1 VLRETLRGLGF
12 TEAVSSTFASA
23 EEAATF
29 GGTAVVAMGNPLSA
43 EAGML
48 RPSLAPGMATML
60 ALNLHRDVAAVRLF
74 ELGTVFTGS
83 TESVTERTGLAIGL
97 TGDAK
102 PTALYKAED
111 ALFYEAKGA
120 LEALL
125 GAFAGTASFDAEA
138 LPAWLAPGR
147 GARAL
152 LAGKPVAVFGEL
164 SAAEMQARKLRQTC
178 VIASVDAQALLE
190 TPLRQPVV
198 RELSRYQAVERDFS
212 FVFPDAVQWQAI
224 DAALRGWNLEELKKI
239 QAVEVFRDPK
249 GKAVPVGS
257 YSLLLRAVF
266 QSNERT
272 LTEEEIA
279 QWSEWI
285 IAKLKELGGT
295 QRA

>member
-1 VLRETLRGLGF
+1 
-12 TEAVSSTFASA
+12 
-23 EEAATF
+23 
-29 GGTAVVAMGNPLSA
+29 
-43 EAGML
+43 
-48 RPSLAPGMATML
+48 
-60 ALNLHRDVAAVRLF
+60 VRLF

-83 TESVTERTGLAIGL
+83 TEAVTERVGLALGL
-97 TGDAK
+97 TGDARA
-102 PTALYKAED
+102 TALYKAED

-125 GAFAGTASFDAEA
+125 AAFAGAVSFDTEA

-152 LAGKPVAVFGEL
+152 LGGKPVAVFGEL
-164 SAAEMQARKLRQTC
+164 SAAEMQSRKLRQTC
-178 VIASVDAQALLE
+178 VLASVDAQALLE

-224 DAALRGWNLEELKKI
+224 DATLRGWNLEELKKI
-239 QAVEVFRDPK
+239 QALEIFRDPK

-266 QSNERT
+266 QSNDRT
-272 LTEEEIA
+272 LTEEELTA
-279 QWSEWI
+279 WSER
-285 IAKLKELGGT
+285 IAAALTALGGT